1 MPEHDAVTA
10 ALDRGNGGPC
20 ARFGA
25 PPFWAPGRTMRLLIV
40 DDSPIARQ
48 MVRRLVDG
56 AAGVEVVGDA
66 DSGEEGLEACAA
78 LAPDLVVMDWS
89 MPGMSGV
96 EATAEVR
103 RRRPELRVV
112 GFTSTSDP
120 SVHEAFMAA
129 GAPAVFARS
138 EAMALREY
146 LVAAAAVG

>member
-1 MPEHDAVTA
+1 
-10 ALDRGNGGPC
+10 
-20 ARFGA
+20 
-25 PPFWAPGRTMRLLIV
+25 MRLLIV

-103 RRRPELRVV
+103 RRHPRVEVV
-112 GFTSTSDP
+112 GFTTSLERD
-120 SVHEAFMAA
+120 VHDAFLAA
-129 GAPAVFARS
+129 GATAVFAKDS
-138 EAMALREY
+138 ALELREH
-146 LVAAAAVG
+146 LLRVAAR